1 MDSEDGETYI
11 KNLANYVHSNEKAL
25 ANVNTTPRRGPISR
39 HTPSHSMSSAAAIQR
54 SPTLPARPSTSA
66 SSLSF
71 TPGFPLSL
79 GFGSRPCKSTKL
91 SFTPHHLFYLLSRF
105 EELGIDVGPL
115 KIRLENIQDTSNTSN
130 YVSFLSSGQRSKTH
144 GSDIDS
150 IRSVSSIRSVMSSV
164 TTMWS
169 HFGFGGSISA
179 ARTERH
185 KAFIHTE
192 LKYLYSSF
200 TIIPALRLAPDW
212 RARLVRGYE
221 EFPFDS
227 AVPLHAFKNV
237 QTLDLEDIDFRQFFG
252 WDRMADQLKS
262 LTLRRASIDD
272 PADILI
278 DIVLDDMDGRRRRTA
293 KAQHTPPP
301 TWTGNSGAASSH
313 RRSPTIGGHGDVPRL
328 MSPPASPDPRCS
340 ASDMRIGSLNILE
353 SAIYDT
359 SFPTNS
365 DSISRQNYRMR
376 STSVCHPEN
385 DDGQSPTRIYHPAA
399 PTTGR
404 SRHDRDPSMNLAN
417 QTRVPEKVRRS
428 GSGSSHSSLSDSFHS
443 QVTARPH
450 SHQRRGSASNLLH
463 IASNSSTTVLPATKW
478 RFLRHLSL
486 SDNALTTI
494 PGSSLAPLANTLHSL
509 DLSSNLFTQVPDSLA
524 ILTALRALNLAHC
537 MIDSLHSLT
546 RNPLPAILSLNLR
559 ANRLQSLSGIEK
571 LLPLERLDL
580 RENRLTDPVELA
592 RLTGIPYIREIWVEG
607 NPFIRTHKDY
617 RITIFN
623 LFRKTPGYTEDLV
636 IDGSGP
642 SYSEK
647 RYLLDRVPVPAAVP
661 VVRQPAP
668 EVYLVDIG
676 LGSTSPTPKP
686 TATYEQHCRAQREP
700 TVLRK
705 DRPTPRPVTNDAHR
719 SPHRRKKGSKRRIVD
734 LSTSEPSRLPPP
746 TMLTNDMTPPPI
758 PSEYLRGSQSQKAP
772 VLPSF
777 PQASSQ
783 KTPASKASTCATS
796 SKEASQHECRKPE
809 ICEAAT
815 PATATTFTDAPPA
828 IPSARVATINKPNA
842 SRHRHRISQSS
853 DVSQPEPASPPL
865 EAQAQTPKV
874 VPAAD
879 SCANTV
885 CSVISPESDMSVLYG
900 SGEPDGSEWDM
911 SGELYRRKI
920 EALRSEVGERYL
932 TMLSET
938 ALTEGSLADGR
949 WKASPSVEF
958 APDYRPAISTVSP
971 LQPASI
977 SKPTVVSGRM
987 IG

>member
-1 MDSEDGETYI
+1 MDSEDGEIYI

-25 ANVNTTPRRGPISR
+25 ANANTTTRRGPISR
-39 HTPSHSMSSAAAIQR
+39 HTPSHSLSSAAAIQR

-301 TWTGNSGAASSH
+301 TWT
-313 RRSPTIGGHGDVPRL
+313 
-328 MSPPASPDPRCS
+328 
-340 ASDMRIGSLNILE
+340 
-353 SAIYDT
+353 
-359 SFPTNS
+359 
-365 DSISRQNYRMR
+365 
-376 STSVCHPEN
+376 
-385 DDGQSPTRIYHPAA
+385 
-399 PTTGR
+399 
-404 SRHDRDPSMNLAN
+404 
-417 QTRVPEKVRRS
+417 
-428 GSGSSHSSLSDSFHS
+428 
-443 QVTARPH
+443 
-450 SHQRRGSASNLLH
+450 
-463 IASNSSTTVLPATKW
+463 
-478 RFLRHLSL
+478 
-486 SDNALTTI
+486 
-494 PGSSLAPLANTLHSL
+494 
-509 DLSSNLFTQVPDSLA
+509 
-524 ILTALRALNLAHC
+524 
-537 MIDSLHSLT
+537 DSLHSLT
-546 RNPLPAILSLNLR
+546 RNPLPAISSLNLR

-592 RLTGIPYIREIWVEG
+592 CLTGIPYIREIWVEG

-686 TATYEQHCRAQREP
+686 TATCEQQCRPQREP

-746 TMLTNDMTPPPI
+746 TMMTNDMAPPPI

-772 VLPSF
+772 ELPSF

-783 KTPASKASTCATS
+783 KTPASKASTCAPS
-796 SKEASQHECRKPE
+796 SKEALQHDGRKQE
-809 ICEAAT
+809 ACKAAAT
-815 PATATTFTDAPPA
+815 PATATNFTGAPA
-828 IPSARVATINKPNA
+828 IPSARVATVNKPNA

-885 CSVISPESDMSVLYG
+885 CPVISPESDISVLYG

-920 EALRSEVGERYL
+920 EALRSQVGERYL

-958 APDYRPAISTVSP
+958 AADYRPAISTVPP